1 MEKRNEPDDFWL
13 VLDPDKPPEPLPG
26 PDLDAVVVLPAP
38 ELRNSIDDIPPID
51 RD

>member
-1 MEKRNEPDDFWL
+1 MTDRNNPDEFWL
-13 VLDPDKPPEPLPG
+13 ELEPERPLENIVT
-26 PDLDAVVVLPAP
+26 DLDAVVTLPAP